1 MTFNGIIELI
11 NILNRLLLYDA
22 ALVALG
28 LCLAKCS
35 ARFKV
40 SFLAI
45 TYLYTLEHKHY
56 IFLPW
61 KMTCILAVLHCVLLQ
76 YCISSQRGLKWC
88 FRKSGNSMW
97 PTLARKN
104 TNIFVKW
111 IYPLMIAFIPLRHFH
126 EETHCIYTSNQQSM
140 PQRVV
145 LHSTIFSWR
154 MMMKGIHTKKKESQ
168 K

>member
-1 MTFNGIIELI
+1 MMLLWWHWGYAWPSAVPGSKSVFWPLLI
-11 NILNRLLLYDA
+11 YIPLNISTTYF
-22 ALVALG
+22 
-28 LCLAKCS
+28 C
-35 ARFKV
+35 
-40 SFLAI
+40 FLQ
-45 TYLYTLEHKHY
+45 
-56 IFLPW
+56 W

-104 TNIFVKW
+104 TNLFVKW
-111 IYPLMIAFIPLRHFH
+111 IYPLMKAFIPLRHFH

>member
-11 NILNRLLLYDA
+11 LLYDV

-35 ARFKV
+35 TRFKV
-40 SFLAI
+40 SFWPSLI
-45 TYLYTLEHKHY
+45 YIPLKISTTYFS
-56 IFLPW
+56 FLLW

-104 TNIFVKW
+104 TNLFVKW
-111 IYPLMIAFIPLRHFH
+111 IYPLMKAFIPLRHFH

-154 MMMKGIHTKKKESQ
+154 MMMKGIHTKKKV
-168 K
+168 

>member
-35 ARFKV
+35 TRFKV

-56 IFLPW
+56 IFLLFAVEND
-61 KMTCILAVLHCVLLQ
+61 MHTCSFALCAFTILH
-76 YCISSQRGLKWC
+76 
-88 FRKSGNSMW
+88 
-97 PTLARKN
+97 
-104 TNIFVKW
+104 
-111 IYPLMIAFIPLRHFH
+111 
-126 EETHCIYTSNQQSM
+126 
-140 PQRVV
+140 
-145 LHSTIFSWR
+145 
-154 MMMKGIHTKKKESQ
+154 
-168 K
+168 